1 MYVLVLYVTTDDDG
15 EHDGERRR
23 KRPANG
29 RSETGDWQSVVH
41 SRRSTGKYFSLLKGS
56 FIHTSNITFG

>member
-29 RSETGDWQSVVH
+29 RSETGDWQ
-41 SRRSTGKYFSLLKGS
+41 
-56 FIHTSNITFG
+56 